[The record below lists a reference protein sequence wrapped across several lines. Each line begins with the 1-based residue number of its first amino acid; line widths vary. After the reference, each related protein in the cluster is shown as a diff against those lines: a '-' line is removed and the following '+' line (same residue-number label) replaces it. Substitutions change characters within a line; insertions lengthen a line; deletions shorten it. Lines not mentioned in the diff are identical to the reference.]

1 VADGPVVAMI
11 WGNTHGAKRPCSCYF
26 SFNKVRQEVKMTKT
40 PISLQDLRKR
50 IYATAKADKHH
61 RFWGLYV
68 HIGKEETL
76 REAYRLAKRNNGA
89 PGIDGVTFKMIEQA
103 GLDAFLAGIR
113 EELLS
118 ETYRP
123 MRNRRREIPKGK
135 GKVRILG
142 IPCIRDRVVEGGLK
156 LILEPIFEADFQE
169 GSYGYRPG
177 KKAHEAV
184 HRVSKAVV
192 WGKTRVIDLDLSAYF
207 DSITHCTLL
216 AKVAGRVSDGKVLRL
231 LKLLLAANG
240 KRGVPQ
246 GGVISPLLAN
256 IYLNEVDMML
266 EKLKAQTSRT
276 GTVHMEYARYAD
288 DLVVM
293 VDGYRMKWEWLLK
306 ETYRRLLVEL
316 ARIDVKVNTE
326 KTRLVD
332 LVKGE
337 TFSFLGFDFRRDKT
351 RSGKWGVRMTPRT
364 KARMKL
370 LQNLKGVFR
379 SHVSQPVDRVIAL
392 INPKLRGWANYFRI
406 GHASR
411 CFSYVRYWV
420 ERKVR
425 RHLQRA
431 RNRSG
436 FGWNRWSSEWLY
448 KNLGLYNDYKIRYY
462 RPESAAGR

>member
-1 VADGPVVAMI
+1 
-11 WGNTHGAKRPCSCYF
+11 
-26 SFNKVRQEVKMTKT
+26 MTKT

-68 HIGKEETL
+68 HICKEETL
-76 REAYRLAKRNNGA
+76 KEAYRLTKRNNGA
-89 PGIDGVTFKMIEQA
+89 PGIDGVTFEMIERE
-103 GLDAFLAGIR
+103 GLDAFLAGIG

-118 ETYRP
+118 EKYWP
-123 MRNRRREIPKGK
+123 MRNRKKEIPSNGK
-135 GKVRILG
+135 MRTLG
-142 IPCIRDRVVEGGLK
+142 IPCIRDRVVEGALK

-184 HRVSKAVV
+184 HRVARAVV
-192 WGKTRVIDLDLSAYF
+192 WGKTLVIDLDLSAYF
-207 DSITHCTLL
+207 DSITQSTLL
-216 AKVAGRVSDGKVLRL
+216 AKVAGRVLDGKVLRL

-256 IYLNEVDMML
+256 IYLNEVDTML
-266 EKLKAQTSRT
+266 EKLKAQTGRT
-276 GTVHMEYARYAD
+276 GTAHMEYARYAD
-288 DLVVM
+288 DLVVL
-293 VDGYRMKWEWLLK
+293 VDGYGTKWEWLLK
-306 ETYRRLLVEL
+306 EAYRRLLEEL

-332 LVKGE
+332 LAKGE

-351 RSGKWGVRMTPRT
+351 RSGRWGVRMTPRM
-364 KARMKL
+364 KARTKL
-370 LQNLKGVFR
+370 LQNLKDVFR

-406 GHASR
+406 GQASR

-425 RHLQRA
+425 RLFQRA

-436 FGWNRWSSEWLY
+436 FGWNRWSTEWLY
-448 KNLGLYNDYKIRYY
+448 KDLGLYNDYKVRYY
-462 RPESAAGR
+462 RPESAARR

>member
-1 VADGPVVAMI
+1 
-11 WGNTHGAKRPCSCYF
+11 
-26 SFNKVRQEVKMTKT
+26 MTKT
-40 PISLQDLRKR
+40 PISLRDLRKR

-68 HIGKEETL
+68 HICKEETL
-76 REAYRLAKRNNGA
+76 KEAYRLAKRNNGA
-89 PGIDGVTFKMIEQA
+89 PGIDGVTFKMIERE

-118 ETYRP
+118 EKYRP
-123 MRNRRREIPKGK
+123 MRNRKKEIPKGN
-135 GKVRILG
+135 GKTRVLG
-142 IPCIRDRVVEGGLK
+142 IPCIRDRVVEGALK

-207 DSITHCTLL
+207 DSITHSTLL
-216 AKVAGRVSDGKVLRL
+216 AKVALRVSDDKILRL
-231 LKLLLAANG
+231 LKLVLAVSG
-240 KRGVPQ
+240 KKGVPQ

-256 IYLNEVDMML
+256 IYLNDVDTML
-266 EKLKAQTSRT
+266 EKLKVQTSRT
-276 GTVHMEYARYAD
+276 GVANMEYARYAD
-288 DLVVM
+288 DLVVL
-293 VDGYRMKWEWLLK
+293 VNGYRMKWEWLLK
-306 ETYRRLLVEL
+306 ETYRRLLLEL

-326 KTRLVD
+326 KTRLAD

-337 TFSFLGFDFRRDKT
+337 TFSFLGFDYRGCKT
-351 RSGKWGVRMTPRT
+351 KSGKRGVRLTPRM
-364 KARMKL
+364 KARTKL
-370 LQNLKGVFR
+370 LQSLKDVFR
-379 SHVSQPVDRVIAL
+379 RRVSQPVEQIITL

-431 RNRSG
+431 RNRWG

-462 RPESAAGR
+462 RPESAASR

>member
-1 VADGPVVAMI
+1 
-11 WGNTHGAKRPCSCYF
+11 
-26 SFNKVRQEVKMTKT
+26 MTTT

-50 IYATAKADKHH
+50 IYATAKADKNH

-68 HIGKEETL
+68 HVCKEETL
-76 REAYRLAKRNNGA
+76 KEAYRLAKRNNGA
-89 PGIDGVTFKMIEQA
+89 PGIDGVTFKMIEQE

-123 MRNRRREIPKGK
+123 MRNRKKEIPKGK
-135 GKVRILG
+135 GKTRVLG
-142 IPCIRDRVVEGGLK
+142 IPCIRDRVVEGALK

-207 DSITHCTLL
+207 DSITHSTLL
-216 AKVAGRVSDGKVLRL
+216 AKVALRVSDDKILRL
-231 LKLLLAANG
+231 LKLILTVNG
-240 KRGVPQ
+240 KKGVPQ

-266 EKLKAQTSRT
+266 EKLKAQT
-276 GTVHMEYARYAD
+276 GTIHMEYARYAD
-288 DLVVM
+288 DLVVL
-293 VDGYRMKWEWLLK
+293 VDGYGTKWEWLLK
-306 ETYRRLLVEL
+306 ETHRRLLVEL
-316 ARIDVKVNTE
+316 AHIDVKVNTE

-332 LVKGE
+332 LAKGE
-337 TFSFLGFDFRRDKT
+337 SFSFLGFDFRRDKT
-351 RSGKWGVRMTPRT
+351 KSGKWGVRITPRM
-364 KARMKL
+364 KARTKL
-370 LQNLKGVFR
+370 LQSLKDVFR
-379 SHVSQPVDRVIAL
+379 RRISQPVDRVVAL
-392 INPKLRGWANYFRI
+392 INPKLRGWVNYFRI

-411 CFSYVRYWV
+411 CFAYVRYWV
-420 ERKVR
+420 EKKVR
-425 RHLQRA
+425 RLLQRA
-431 RNRSG
+431 RNRWG